1 QGCGAEG
8 EGGGGGDMEAGGTV
22 AGQDEGRRGAEAE
35 HADEAREGRD
45 ARLAR
50 APEQAQAHDHRRGED
65 RHGAQ
70 DRRDHAPPAPAGRSG
85 PPLRPAALGYPIL
98 RDRGGGM
105 RAPRGVGLGLC
116 VVDHLYLVES
126 LDLAAGRLRYVER
139 RVASGGMTATALAQ
153 AAALGCEAHLLSAV
167 GDDPEGRWLR
177 GELRRLGVRVGR
189 LALSRALP
197 TTFAV
202 CLVDPPS
209 REPRFALPDPPP
221 AEPSP

>member
-1 QGCGAEG
+1 
-8 EGGGGGDMEAGGTV
+8 
-22 AGQDEGRRGAEAE
+22 
-35 HADEAREGRD
+35 
-45 ARLAR
+45 
-50 APEQAQAHDHRRGED
+50 AHEHRRGED
-65 RHGAQ
+65 RHRAQ
-70 DRRDHAPPAPAGRSG
+70 DRRDHAPPAPAGRTS
-85 PPLRPAALGYPIL
+85 PPIGFAALGYPIL

-105 RAPRGVGLGLC
+105 RAPRVVGLGLC
-116 VVDHLYLVES
+116 VVDHLYLVEG

-177 GELRRLGVRVGR
+177 RELRRLRVRVGR

-202 CLVDPPS
+202 CLVDRRS
-209 REPRFALPDPPP
+209 GDRGFRRADPRPLARAAP
-221 AEPSP
+221 AR